1 MSARA
6 SLIALSF
13 LALLTTAEVSAATK
27 ATLTLT
33 GPGGRTLPVASLEG
47 EERLSRLFRFIV
59 AIPTTDPGAI
69 PFDAFLGQAVTVSLM
84 LPSGSTRHFNGITSR
99 ISQGSSDK
107 GTLYRIEV
115 VPELWL
121 LTKTSS
127 SRTFQD
133 LSVPDILRRLLTERG
148 ISFQLS
154 LQGTYQ
160 PRDFVL
166 QYRETDFEFLS
177 RLMEE
182 EGIFYFF
189 QHGAAGHMLVLADA
203 PQTHPDV
210 PGGATVGFAPDA
222 VIDWTKTQELRTGKH
237 SLRDYHFTVPGDD
250 FDVSAEIPATIPVGT
265 VIHRLQTP
273 LTRSLEVYDWPGE
286 YAQRFDGLSPGT
298 GAAILQEG
306 KRTVAI
312 RSQEEA
318 ARAIA
323 IQGKSVVPSLTAGHK
338 FTLAGH
344 FNANGSYVITGV
356 SHSARDPATGN
367 NRSDYD
373 NTFTCIPAALPFR
386 PARTT
391 PRPVVAGPQ
400 TAVVTGPPG
409 SESSRTDMDA

>member
-1 MSARA
+1 MLVARRY
-6 SLIALSF
+6 
-13 LALLTTAEVSAATK
+13 TA
-27 ATLTLT
+27 
-33 GPGGRTLPVASLEG
+33 
-47 EERLSRLFRFIV
+47 
-59 AIPTTDPGAI
+59 D
-69 PFDAFLGQAVTVSLM
+69 
-84 LPSGSTRHFNGITSR
+84 
-99 ISQGSSDK
+99 
-107 GTLYRIEV
+107 
-115 VPELWL
+115 
-121 LTKTSS
+121 S
-127 SRTFQD
+127 SRC
-133 LSVPDILRRLLTERG
+133 SRRGDRR
-148 ISFQLS
+148 I
-154 LQGTYQ
+154 
-160 PRDFVL
+160 RA
-166 QYRETDFEFLS
+166 R
-177 RLMEE
+177 RR
-182 EGIFYFF
+182 
-189 QHGAAGHMLVLADA
+189 HR
-203 PQTHPDV
+203 
-210 PGGATVGFAPDA
+210 
-222 VIDWTKTQELRTGKH
+222 WTKTQELRTGKH

-250 FDVSAEIPATIPVGT
+250 FDVSAEIPATVPVGT

-409 SESSRTDMDA
+409 SEIFMDRYGRVKVQFLWDREGRTTRTRPLGSA